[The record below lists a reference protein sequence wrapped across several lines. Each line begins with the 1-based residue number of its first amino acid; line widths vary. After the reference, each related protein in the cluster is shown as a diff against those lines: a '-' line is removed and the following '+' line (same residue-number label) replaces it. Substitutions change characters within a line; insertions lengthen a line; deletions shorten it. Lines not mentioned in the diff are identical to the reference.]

1 MYHLQG
7 CIDQES
13 LAEAQHGMIRV
24 LESRPAVP
32 YDMSVLREKDDGVDR
47 LGFYVIFC
55 LSLVMIV
62 RSKSLPK
69 IPVHKDFR
77 LRVTTCFETHLLL

>member
-1 MYHLQG
+1 MMYHLQG
-7 CIDQES
+7 CIDRES

-32 YDMSVLREKDDGVDR
+32 YDMSVLRNKDDGVDR

-55 LSLVMIV
+55 LSLAHGCEIQN
-62 RSKSLPK
+62 LPQ
-69 IPVHKDFR
+69 DSS
-77 LRVTTCFETHLLL
+77 E